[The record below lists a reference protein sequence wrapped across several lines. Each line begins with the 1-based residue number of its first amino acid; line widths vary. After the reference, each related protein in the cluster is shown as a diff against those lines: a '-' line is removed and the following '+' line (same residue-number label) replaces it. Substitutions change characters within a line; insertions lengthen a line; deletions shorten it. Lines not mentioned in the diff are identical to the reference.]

1 MSKCDQH
8 GCEEVGRWGPAD
20 GGEERRCG
28 LHLPTNGKPFVVRDP
43 QAAPTPPVDD
53 TILAAACPAG
63 WRRSPLDGR
72 PVMPCLGKLL
82 FPCEMDDVPTMG
94 DVQRQMNA
102 LYGYT
107 DLLNPCLW
115 SLIGTVI
122 EDAIYNRLRGREG
135 LSQVME
141 HALSQCID
149 AVLRSRGEVRIRK
162 TRRGE
167 WEEVGNG

>member
-53 TILAAACPAG
+53 TILAAVCPPG

-82 FPCEMDDVPTMG
+82 FPCEPGELPTIGEM
-94 DVQRQMNA
+94 QRQMNEM
-102 LYGYT
+102 YDYT
-107 DLLNPCLW
+107 QSLRPCW
-115 SLIGTVI
+115 VHLIRSVI
-122 EDAIYNRLRGREG
+122 GDAMYHKRNGREG
-135 LSQVME
+135 LSQSTE
-141 HALSQCID
+141 AALSECID
-149 AVLRSRGEVRIRK
+149 TVLRSRGEVMIRK

-167 WEEVGNG
+167 WEEVTT